1 LQNSLVK
8 THRMGEN
15 KESGRGGV
23 EAPSTAL
30 TNHAVK
36 GSEDMADSDSIPGR
50 SPAFQFYPSD
60 FISGTITFT
69 TEEVGAY
76 ILLMCACWDKGS
88 IPSDVRLLARI
99 AKLSPTKMKRVWVA
113 LASKFQSVDGGYIQP
128 RIEREREKQVAYRRR
143 QSDNAGKRWDSR
155 RNATAMPPHRSG
167 ISQTDALQS
176 SSSSS
181 SSSSTTERADA
192 PTLSSRA
199 GKFCE
204 WYADKHDEVFQVG
217 YIGNPQKDYQTA
229 MQLAGTFTDAEMQDA
244 ALVWF
249 GMDDDWAKQGTR
261 TIPRFA
267 SRATRCV
274 QLARQVPA

>member
-1 LQNSLVK
+1 LHNSLGK
-8 THRMGEN
+8 TSKVGEN
-15 KESGRGGV
+15 KESGRDGV
-23 EAPSTAL
+23 SAPHTAL
-30 TNHAVK
+30 TTDAVK
-36 GSEDMADSDSIPGR
+36 GSDNMADSESTTGR
-50 SPAFQFYPSD
+50 APAFQFYPAD
-60 FISGTITFT
+60 FIAGTVTFT
-69 TEEVGAY
+69 TEEIGAY
-76 ILLMCACWDKGS
+76 MLLMCYCWDKGS
-88 IPSDVRLLARI
+88 IPADLKLVARI
-99 AKLSPTKMKRVWVA
+99 ARMTPPRMRQMWPA
-113 LASKFQSVDGGYIQP
+113 LVSKFQAIDGGYIQP
-128 RIEREREKQVAYRRR
+128 RIERERQKQAEYR
-143 QSDNAGKRWDSR
+143 QKQADKAAKRWHSHG
-155 RNATAMPPHRSG
+155 NATASVRHVPEPSRK
-167 ISQTDALQS
+167 DALQS

-274 QLARQVPA
+274 QIARRVPA